1 VVGGFAGARC
11 SVPLLSEL
19 ASGRFFFRG
28 EAIIADAANFGAGN
42 GDVDVTIAGNLLLE
56 LLVEMGFEFAD
67 LAATQTGDMD
77 VVPRAMSFVIV
88 PIAAEMEEI
97 ELVDETFFFE
107 EVDGAVDG
115 DEMDFGADFL
125 RAIED
130 LIDVEV
136 LLGGVHDLEDDA
148 ALAGQTDAAF
158 AQSFGEVPGGIGSVD
173 ALAGGGAMRGG
184 G

>member
-115 DEMDFGADFL
+115 DEMDLGTDFL
-125 RAIED
+125 GALED
-130 LIDVEV
+130 LIDIKV
-136 LLGGVHDLEDDA
+136 LLGGIHDLEDDA
-148 ALAGQTDAAF
+148 ALAGETNAPLTKGVLEMARGVGGVDAF
-158 AQSFGEVPGGIGSVD
+158 AGRD
-173 ALAGGGAMRGG
+173 AVGW
-184 G
+184 